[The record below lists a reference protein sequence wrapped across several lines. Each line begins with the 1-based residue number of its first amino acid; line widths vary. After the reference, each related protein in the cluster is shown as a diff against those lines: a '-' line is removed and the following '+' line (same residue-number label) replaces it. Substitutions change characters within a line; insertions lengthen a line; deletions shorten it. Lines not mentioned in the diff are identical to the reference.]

1 MSNDRDILLLSVFT
15 FITVTLWIM
24 FELIKTVKTTTVSSE
39 VQQIVTSLSPKID
52 TDVLS
57 TLKNRKPIE

>member
-15 FITVTLWIM
+15 FITVSLWIT

-39 VQQIVTSLSPKID
+39 VQQIVTPLSPKID
-52 TDVLS
+52 TDLLS

>member
-15 FITVTLWIM
+15 FITVSLWVT